1 MTLKVSSYHG
11 ERKHIKDTCC
21 EEDALLN
28 EKVDFIIV
36 CCNTCVLYNY
46 CYHCLCDRQFTVV
59 SSVLLLLSP

>member
-11 ERKHIKDTCC
+11 KRQHIKDTCG

-36 CCNTCVLYNY
+36 CCNTCYITIVTIVY
-46 CYHCLCDRQFTVV
+46 CC
-59 SSVLLLLSP
+59 